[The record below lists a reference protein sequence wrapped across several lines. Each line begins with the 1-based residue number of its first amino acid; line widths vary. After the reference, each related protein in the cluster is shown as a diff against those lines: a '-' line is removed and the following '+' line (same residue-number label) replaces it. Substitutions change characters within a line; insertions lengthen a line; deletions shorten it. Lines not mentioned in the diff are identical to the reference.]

1 MNDQIKTALIKLVE
15 YLQNDL
21 NVNYL
26 IVGSCALEI
35 CGFPMRRECHDID
48 IEIVADDRIRDIIQ
62 GLAKSSTPVGQNKKD
77 TDYQD
82 LHQADGRYDFDWMGI
97 KVNAWLVEDIDKQ
110 FIWKDYIKYATV
122 KEVLKVKL
130 KYGRSKDLRDLAFAT
145 EEFFGY
151 VTEN

>member
-1 MNDQIKTALIKLVE
+1 MNDQIKTALYKLVE
-15 YLQNDL
+15 YLQKDL
-21 NVNYL
+21 NVDYL
-26 IVGSCALEI
+26 VVGSCALEI
-35 CGFPMRRECHDID
+35 CGFPMRREVHDID
-48 IEIVADDRIRDIIQ
+48 IEIVADCRTKAIIQ
-62 GLAKSSTPVGQNKKD
+62 GLAKSSTPVDQKQKD
-77 TDYQD
+77 ADYQD
-82 LHQADGRYDFDWMGI
+82 LHQADGRYDFDWMGV

-130 KYGRSKDLRDLAFAT
+130 RYGRSKDLRDLAFAT

>member
-1 MNDQIKTALIKLVE
+1 MNDQIKNALNKLVE
-15 YLQNDL
+15 YLQRDL
-21 NVNYL
+21 NTDYL
-26 IVGSCALEI
+26 VVGSIALNI
-35 CGFPMRRECHDID
+35 CGFPMNRGVHDID

-62 GLAKSSTPVGQNKKD
+62 GLAKSSTPIDQKQKD
-77 TDYQD
+77 ADYQD
-82 LHQADGRYDFDWMGI
+82 LHQAEGRYDFDWMGV
-97 KVNAWLVEDIDKQ
+97 KVNAWLVKKIDKQ
-110 FIWKDYIKYATV
+110 YIWKDYIKYATV